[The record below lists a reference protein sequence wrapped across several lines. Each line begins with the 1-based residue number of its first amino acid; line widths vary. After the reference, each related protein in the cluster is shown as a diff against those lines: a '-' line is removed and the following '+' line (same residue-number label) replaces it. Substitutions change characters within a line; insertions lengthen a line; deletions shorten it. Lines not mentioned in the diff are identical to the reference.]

1 MERTEILLLTS
12 RGAGELAL
20 SLRRVL
26 EDACSFDFEFREE
39 VMPEDLS
46 ARPAPIL
53 FNGIAHRQPNIVVLC
68 LGCLKQVNAA
78 FALVRKQLQDVPI
91 LVATESGEPKE
102 LWQLLAL
109 GAADFITPPFRSID
123 LLPRLW
129 RLHPGAS
136 RSDPGVLRL
145 KEELGLRQLVGESP
159 ALLAEIKKIPAL
171 ARCDASVLIAGE
183 TGTGKEMF
191 ARAIHYL
198 SPRSGRPF
206 IAVNCGAI
214 PVDLLENELFGHES
228 GAFTGASSSQS
239 GLIEAADGGTLF
251 LDEIDCL
258 PLLAQVKLLRFLQD
272 KEYRPL
278 GSRKVC
284 RADIRV
290 IAASNVN
297 FEEAVQ
303 SGRFRSDLYYRLNLV
318 QLVLPPLRQRNGD
331 IPLLACHF
339 LAKCQVEFAKP
350 AKILSQAALQK
361 LSRYDWPGNVRE
373 LENVIARAVILCE
386 QSAINSED
394 IRLPIPLRTADDD
407 SFKALKAMRIAE
419 FEKGYIQ
426 QALSAN
432 DGNVTKAAK
441 AAKKNRRAFWQ
452 LMHKYNI
459 RVATPVLL
467 HRAR

>member
-1 MERTEILLLTS
+1 VDRSEILLLTS
-12 RGAGELAL
+12 DDGSDLAL
-20 SLRRVL
+20 SLKSVL
-26 EDACSFDFEFREE
+26 RDAHLFNFEFREE
-39 VMPEDLS
+39 VLPDVRLADHTFVLS
-46 ARPAPIL
+46 SPIAR
-53 FNGIAHRQPNIVVLC
+53 RQPNMVLLC
-68 LGCLKQVNAA
+68 LAHSWLKHVHAV
-78 FALVRKQLQDVPI
+78 FGLVREHLQSVPTI
-91 LVATESGEPKE
+91 VATDPGEPMQ
-102 LWQLLAL
+102 LCQLLEL

-129 RLHPGAS
+129 RLHHRTTKGDTAALK
-136 RSDPGVLRL
+136 LRE
-145 KEELGLRQLVGESP
+145 KLGLKQILGDSP
-159 ALLAEIKKIPAL
+159 ALLAEIEKVPAV

-239 GLIEAADGGTLF
+239 GLVDAADGGTLF

-303 SGRFRSDLYYRLNLV
+303 SGRFRSDLYYRLNV
-318 QLVLPPLRQRNGD
+318 AQLVLPPLRQRKED
-331 IPLLACHF
+331 IPLLARHF
-339 LAKCQVEFAKP
+339 LSKYCAEFAKP
-350 AKILSQAALQK
+350 AKVLPLAALQK
-361 LSRYDWPGNVRE
+361 LLAYEWPGNVRE
-373 LENVIARAVILCE
+373 LENVIARAVMLSE
-386 QSAINSED
+386 QLAVSSED
-394 IRLPIPLRTADDD
+394 IRLPIAFGKAADI
-407 SFKALKAMRIAE
+407 SFKALKAATVAE
-419 FEKGYIQ
+419 FERGYIQ
-426 QALSAN
+426 RALSAN
-432 DGNVTKAAK
+432 DGNITRAAK
-441 AAKKNRRAFWQ
+441 AAKKDRRAFCR
-452 LMHKYNI
+452 LMHKHQI
-459 RVATPVLL
+459 RVSSPALL
-467 HRAR
+467 R